1 MYVDDKAQT
10 KDGKYQ
16 AIQLMMKYEH
26 DTNRIM
32 NRNEGLNM
40 THERQY
46 TFYRIL
52 RMNTFN

>member
-1 MYVDDKAQT
+1 MYVDDKAQI

-46 TFYRIL
+46 TFYRIP